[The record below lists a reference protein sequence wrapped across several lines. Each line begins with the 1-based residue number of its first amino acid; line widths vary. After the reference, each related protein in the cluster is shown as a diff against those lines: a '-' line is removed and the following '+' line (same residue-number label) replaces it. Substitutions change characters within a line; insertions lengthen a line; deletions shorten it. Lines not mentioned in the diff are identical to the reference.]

1 MENIKKDSEQGIAE
15 EFDFLTYITSLA
27 FQTMVFLGEIAN
39 PASNKIEKN
48 ILQAKFIIDTLSML
62 RDKTKGNLSQQEE
75 NMLDTSIYELQTK
88 YVDILKKEKESN
100 G

>member
-27 FQTMVFLGEIAN
+27 FQAMVFLGEIAN